1 MVMSESTAG
10 KGDSRRSE
18 KDAGSY
24 SENFEGIDWSNPQA
38 RLTAT
43 EVLELRRCKFR
54 QHGMSLGVLA
64 LTDYQYKQVEAKCR
78 SAIEEKIKKDWSDV

>member
-1 MVMSESTAG
+1 MSESTAG
-10 KGDSRRSE
+10 KGDTPRKESTPGAYGE
-18 KDAGSY
+18 GY
-24 SENFEGIDWSNPQA
+24 GGIDWQNPQA